1 MLALRLTPGTR
12 SLSLGY
18 SFSKCGE
25 FAFEAA
31 FAVAIVSITDADMLL
46 IGIAYFFRY
55 LPSVVFSP
63 LGGWLADNANKK
75 HTLLAIEVTKGL
87 LALSF
92 FALFSVFT
100 PVLLALVGLAMVMT
114 ALECLYVPTFRAYF
128 PDLVE
133 KDELATVNSGIQ
145 VIEDAASGR
154 WSFRPVCYCCLEKRL
169 SCFLQCALSC
179 RPFVSLP

>member
-1 MLALRLTPGTR
+1 MLALRLNPGTR

-63 LGGWLADNANKK
+63 LGGWQ
-75 HTLLAIEVTKGL
+75 I
-87 LALSF
+87 
-92 FALFSVFT
+92 T
-100 PVLLALVGLAMVMT
+100 PT
-114 ALECLYVPTFRAYF
+114 RNTHY
-128 PDLVE
+128 
-133 KDELATVNSGIQ
+133 
-145 VIEDAASGR
+145 
-154 WSFRPVCYCCLEKRL
+154 
-169 SCFLQCALSC
+169 
-179 RPFVSLP
+179 

>member
-1 MLALRLTPGTR
+1 MLALRLNPGTR

-63 LGGWLADNANKK
+63 LAGWQ
-75 HTLLAIEVTKGL
+75 I
-87 LALSF
+87 
-92 FALFSVFT
+92 T
-100 PVLLALVGLAMVMT
+100 PT
-114 ALECLYVPTFRAYF
+114 RNTHY
-128 PDLVE
+128 
-133 KDELATVNSGIQ
+133 
-145 VIEDAASGR
+145 
-154 WSFRPVCYCCLEKRL
+154 
-169 SCFLQCALSC
+169 
-179 RPFVSLP
+179 